1 MPASAPSSA
10 IRSRLSEVG
19 RRGLDHDRV
28 AGRERGAQLPRRHL
42 GRVVPRDDGA
52 DDADRLAGDRRDRA
66 LGRGRDLAVQ
76 LVDGLGVPPDAG
88 RGLRHVEA
96 DGVGDRLAGVDGLD
110 DPQLAAVGLDQ
121 VRPADQDP
129 LAIARAQARPAPV
142 VGGSPRGGDREVHI
156 GRSALRDLGDRPSGR
171 RVLGDEPPASLR
183 IAEVA
188 VDEQLRPEAQA
199 IDLGPRLVDGGDQ
212 GLGHRGFSG
221 WTTAEGHPLQALRRC
236 GHSLAHSSRL
246 HGTSHCVAPGPVTS
260 GRPPALRASAWRER
274 EARRFAGPMLVAMSG
289 VPHASGR
296 ASIVSSHGWI
306 CSPDRCGGGSAS
318 ATSSRS

>member
-1 MPASAPSSA
+1 M
-10 IRSRLSEVG
+10 RLADGVARTGDHVEHAVGDAGLGAELRDPQQAERGG

-28 AGRERGAQLPRRHL
+28 AGRERGAELPGRHL

-110 DPQLAAVGLDQ
+110 DPQLAPVGLDQ
-121 VRPADQDP
+121 LGPADQDP

-142 VGGSPRGGDREVHI
+142 VGGSSRGGDREVHI

-171 RVLGDEPPASLR
+171 RVLGHEPPATLR

-199 IDLGPRLVDGGDQ
+199 VDLGPRLVDGGDQ
-212 GLGHRGFSG
+212 GVGHGGLSG
-221 WTTAEGHPLQALRRC
+221 WTTAVRGARVGRRETMDAATVSRIRRPVAPAGSRC
-236 GHSLAHSSRL
+236 GRA
-246 HGTSHCVAPGPVTS
+246 
-260 GRPPALRASAWRER
+260 PPA
-274 EARRFAGPMLVAMSG
+274 
-289 VPHASGR
+289 
-296 ASIVSSHGWI
+296 
-306 CSPDRCGGGSAS
+306 
-318 ATSSRS
+318 